1 MIRKIGCVFGLM
13 LLFWGCGG
21 NTGCRD
27 CRYPLGALLVDA
39 ETVVFD
45 TVALG
50 TQSEVNLRVY
60 NPTERTVTL
69 AESGRLPGVRVY
81 LVGGDTTGLGIGGV
95 EIAAG
100 ACEELGVVF
109 RPEGDEM
116 LGNFWGQLRFFV
128 DGEGGFGEGIYVKA
142 HVRDAFEGVDAGNRP
157 KLVMEERE
165 MDFGRV
171 ETGKRVTAKFRL
183 ANEGKRD
190 LLLRKVETSCGCTV
204 VETGKRV
211 VRPGEATEVT
221 VVLDTRDLSGYQRK
235 RVTLY
240 TNDPEAATVVL
251 VLRGTVE

>member
-1 MIRKIGCVFGLM
+1 MQEIAYILGLM
-13 LLFWGCGG
+13 FMFWGCGG
-21 NTGCRD
+21 NSGCQD
-27 CRYPLGALLVDA
+27 CRYPLGVLLVDA

-50 TQSEVNLRVY
+50 HRSELTLQVY
-60 NPTERTVTL
+60 NPTGKAVMLE
-69 AESGRLPGVRVY
+69 ESGRLPGVRVY
-81 LVGGDTTGLGIGGV
+81 LVGDDTTGLGIGGV

-100 ACEELGVVF
+100 AREKLGVVF

-142 HVRDAFEGVDAGNRP
+142 HVRDAFEGEDSGNCP

-183 ANEGKRD
+183 LNEGKRD

-204 VETGKRV
+204 VETGKRMV
-211 VRPGEATEVT
+211 HPGETTEVT

-240 TNDPEAATVVL
+240 TNDPEVATVVL